1 MLGHST
7 VDCTI
12 AAMRG
17 FLLTRQHASQSL
29 SLAWP
34 IYAYSMYNMCIH
46 IYIDIH
52 THTCICMYTYI
63 YIYIR
68 IHLCFVCFVCLCT
81 DFYLFDATYC
91 VYIICI
97 YILYILYY
105 IYYIYMIHIYVHVYS
120 CLPLLLRSPHSRPQR
135 RPLAGLMPGSGS
147 HPEP

>member
-52 THTCICMYTYI
+52 THMHMYVHIHI
-63 YIYIR
+63 YIYTYGFIYV
-68 IHLCFVCFVCLCT
+68 LFVLFVCVQISICLMRHI
-81 DFYLFDATYC
+81 
-91 VYIICI
+91 VYT
-97 YILYILYY
+97 
-105 IYYIYMIHIYVHVYS
+105 
-120 CLPLLLRSPHSRPQR
+120 
-135 RPLAGLMPGSGS
+135 
-147 HPEP
+147 